1 VVSPPVDTD
10 FYTLDPRIKREDF
23 LLLAGRLVPYK
34 RPEIAVRAAVAAGVR
49 LVVAGD
55 GRARPQVEAAAGRG
69 VELLG
74 RVDGTTLRDLY
85 RRCRALV
92 FPGEEDFGIVPVE
105 AQACGAPVV
114 GRGVGGLLDSVVNG
128 VTAVL
133 YDSAGSNTDHVRT
146 LADVLTGFRPDSYDA
161 TVIRHHAESF
171 SAETFKTKMAHQV
184 FRLLP
189 EGR

>member
-1 VVSPPVDTD
+1 M
-10 FYTLDPRIKREDF
+10 
-23 LLLAGRLVPYK
+23 
-34 RPEIAVRAAVAAGVR
+34 R

-105 AQACGAPVV
+105 AQACGAPVI
-114 GRGVGGLLDSVVNG
+114 GRRIGGILDSVVDG
-128 VTAVL
+128 VTGVL
-133 YDSAGSNTDHVRT
+133 YDATGADDEVGALRRT
-146 LADVLTGFRPDSYDA
+146 MTGFRPEAYDSA
-161 TVIRHHAESF
+161 LIRRHAESF
-171 SAETFKTKMAHQV
+171 SVDAFTRRMADLV
-184 FRLLP
+184 ARLLP
-189 EGR
+189 QVPEVQ